1 MNKGGVLLFV
11 FLLLMAT
18 QADLATAKKN
28 AKFNSSS
35 GCGCHSGGANG
46 VNAILSG
53 LPSSYTPASTY
64 SLSIGMSG
72 NPLSGG
78 FNLEVSKGA
87 LSNPS
92 GAAQVSSNG
101 FQATHNTWT
110 STSWTVDWTA
120 PASGSG
126 TVQVD
131 LAVLH
136 GNDNGNDNGDLYGT
150 SSTSVSEDI
159 NTNTPPTATNL
170 NIAPS
175 TPTTGDD
182 LTLTYTYTDDDG
194 DAESGTT
201 VVWHRNGVAQPG
213 QISAILP
220 ATATAKGEAWHA
232 VVTPSDGEDTGSS
245 VASSS
250 VVITNSAP
258 TIASIVVSSETPD
271 TNDDITFTYQTDDAD
286 GDAIVS
292 SEIRWLLEGSVFAS
306 LDNTSTL
313 PAVATRA
320 GDTWNVEVR
329 VSDGEDLSDWFTSV
343 DMVVGSSNQAPVVD
357 NVIVNPADATTLDDL
372 TAVWTT
378 TDPDGDEIV
387 DDEIMW
393 MKDGVHQIDVDGM
406 NPLPSI
412 RTSKGEVW
420 TAFVRVSDG
429 EAWSLTTSSAQQMIG
444 NAAPI
449 VVTAVLTSPSFSAN
463 DPLSVNLSAE
473 DPDGEDVQ
481 VIDVRWYLNDVEQS
495 DGANSLVLNST
506 SLQRGD
512 AWHAVITLGDG
523 SDQTTAM
530 TAPATILNAA
540 PEVNIAWPL
549 EANALVNLMPA
560 IDITDADGDATT
572 YTTTWYK
579 NGFRDAGLTNATS
592 VPAEKLAPGQTWKLV
607 VEATDGELITSS
619 QASTVL
625 ENLPPVADMTVV
637 SSAVWYNETTVL
649 SAETSTDLDGELA
662 QFIWSWNGAT
672 ATGANLE
679 LVLTQDTEVHLL
691 VSDDLGAT
699 AETTMQLT
707 VSTGPTVQNLKVFND
722 GNGKVDLTWE
732 WAGEAGVFKLLCH
745 GELIITTDALSY
757 QDQPPMSG
765 VNTYTVQPV
774 NDERTFLNGADGVAT
789 TLQPII
795 LEEPGP
801 ATGLGLG
808 LGTLMLL
815 GMLIPLFLGNR
826 KGGDA

>member
-286 GDAIVS
+286 GDTIVS
-292 SEIRWLLEGSVFAS
+292 SEMRWLLEGSVFAS

-393 MKDGVHQIDVDGM
+393 MKDGVHQIEVDGM

-506 SLQRGD
+506 SLQRGA

-560 IDITDADGDATT
+560 LDITDADGDATT

-672 ATGANLE
+672 ATGATLE

-732 WAGEAGVFKLLCH
+732 WAGEAVEFNLLRN

>member
-53 LPSSYTPASTY
+53 LPSSYTPATTY

-120 PASGSG
+120 PTSSSG

-136 GNDNGNDNGDLYGT
+136 GNNNGNDNGDLYGT
-150 SSTSVSEDI
+150 LSTSVSEDI

-175 TPTTGDD
+175 TPTTSDD
-182 LTLTYTYTDDDG
+182 LTLTYTYDDDDG
-194 DAESGTT
+194 DAQSGTT
-201 VVWHRNGVAQPG
+201 VSWHRNGVAQPG
-213 QISAILP
+213 QTSTILP

-232 VVTPSDGEDTGSS
+232 VVAPFGGQDVGTPVTVRSGPF
-245 VASSS
+245 
-250 VVITNSAP
+250 IHSAP
-258 TIASIVVSSETPD
+258 TITSLAVSSETPD
-271 TNDDITFTYQTDDAD
+271 TNDDVTFTYQTDDVD
-286 GDAIVS
+286 GDAITTI
-292 SEIRWLLEGSVFAS
+292 ETRWLLEGAVFSS

-313 PAVATRA
+313 PAVATRV
-320 GDTWNVEVR
+320 GDTWTVEVR
-329 VSDGEDLSDWFTSV
+329 VSDGETMSDWFAST
-343 DMVVGSSNQAPVVD
+343 DMIVGSSNQAPVVD
-357 NVIVNPADATTLDDL
+357 SVMVTPTDATTLDDL
-372 TAVWTT
+372 TAAWTA
-378 TDPDGDEIV
+378 TDADGDEIV
-387 DDEIMW
+387 DAEVMW
-393 MKDGVHQIDVDGM
+393 MKDGIHQTDVDGV
-406 NPLPSI
+406 NPLPAN
-412 RTSKGEVW
+412 RTSKGDVW
-420 TAFVRVSDG
+420 TAIVQASDG
-429 EAWSLTTSSAQQMIG
+429 EAWSLATSSAQQIIG
-444 NAAPI
+444 NTAPL
-449 VVTAVLTSPSFSAN
+449 VVSAVLTSPSFSAN
-463 DPLSVNLSAE
+463 DPLSVNLTAE
-473 DPDGEDVQ
+473 DPDGEAVQ
-481 VIDVRWYLNDVEQS
+481 VVDVHWYLNDVEHS
-495 DGANSLVLNST
+495 DGANSLVLEAT

-512 AWHAVITLGDG
+512 AWHAIITVSDG
-523 SDQTTAM
+523 SDETTAI
-530 TAPATILNAA
+530 TSPATIVNAA
-540 PEVNIAWPL
+540 PEVNIAWPT
-549 EANALVNLMPA
+549 EANALENLVPA
-560 IDITDADGDATT
+560 ITVSDVDGDAASF
-572 YTTTWYK
+572 TTTWYK
-579 NGFRDAGLTNATS
+579 NGFRDAGLANATS
-592 VPAEKLAPGQTWKLV
+592 VPAEKLAPGQTWTLV
-607 VEATDGELITSS
+607 VEASDGELTTSR
-619 QASTVL
+619 QATTVL

-637 SSAVWYNETTVL
+637 SSAIWFNETTVL
-649 SAETSTDLDGELA
+649 SAEASTDLDGELV
-662 QFIWSWNGAT
+662 QYTWSWDGTT
-672 ATGANLE
+672 ATGASLE
-679 LVLTQDTEVHLL
+679 LVLTKDTEVHLL

-707 VSTGPTVQNLKVFND
+707 VSTGPSVQNLMVFND
-722 GNGKVDLTWE
+722 GNGKVDLTWAWNGNAVE
-732 WAGEAGVFKLLCH
+732 FNIHRNGQ
-745 GELIITTDALSY
+745 LIATTDGQSY

-765 VNTYTVQPV
+765 VNTYTVQPI
-774 NDERTFLNGADGVAT
+774 NDERTFLNGADGIST

-795 LEEPGP
+795 QEEPGP

-815 GMLIPLFLGNR
+815 GMLIPLFFASR
-826 KGGDA
+826 KGGDV

>member
-53 LPSSYTPASTY
+53 LPSSYTPATTY

-101 FQATHNTWT
+101 FQATHNIWT

-136 GNDNGNDNGDLYGT
+136 GNNGENTDGDLYGT

-159 NTNTPPTATNL
+159 NTNTPPTASNL

-182 LTLTYTYTDDDG
+182 LTLTYTYADDDG

-201 VVWHRNGVAQPG
+201 VSWHRNGVAQPG
-213 QISAILP
+213 QTSAILP
-220 ATATAKGEAWHA
+220 ATATSKGEVWHA
-232 VVTPSDGEDTGSS
+232 VVTPSDGEDIGSS

-258 TIASIVVSSETPD
+258 TITSVDVSSETPD
-271 TNDDITFTYQTDDAD
+271 TNNDVSFTYQTDDAD
-286 GDAIVS
+286 GDTIATT
-292 SEIRWLLEGSVFAS
+292 EIRWLLEGAVVAS
-306 LDNTSTL
+306 LDNTSIL
-313 PAVATRA
+313 PAVATRV
-320 GDTWNVEVR
+320 GDTWTVEVR
-329 VSDGEDLSDWFTSV
+329 ISDGEDMSDWFASV
-343 DMVVGSSNQAPVVD
+343 DMVVGSSNLAPVVD
-357 NVIVNPADATTLDDL
+357 GVVVMPADATTLDDL
-372 TAVWTT
+372 TAEWTT

-387 DDEIMW
+387 DVEIMW
-393 MKDGVHQIDVDGM
+393 MKDGVHQTDVDGL
-406 NPLPSI
+406 NPLPAN
-412 RTSKGEVW
+412 RTTKGDAW
-420 TAFVRVSDG
+420 TAFVRASDG
-429 EAWSLTTSSAQQMIG
+429 EAWSLTTSSSQQAIG
-444 NAAPI
+444 NAPPI
-449 VVTAVLTSPSFSAN
+449 VASAVLTSPSFSAN
-463 DPLSVNLSAE
+463 DPLSVNLIAE
-473 DPDGEDVQ
+473 DPDGEEVQ
-481 VIDVRWYLNDVEQS
+481 VIDVRWHLNDVEQS
-495 DGANSLVLNST
+495 DGASSLVLNT
-506 SLQRGD
+506 ASLQRGD
-512 AWHAVITLGDG
+512 AWHAVITVSDG
-523 SDQTTAM
+523 SDQITAM
-530 TAPATILNAA
+530 TSPATIVNAA
-540 PEVNIAWPL
+540 PHVNITWPS
-549 EANALVNLMPA
+549 EANALQNLVP
-560 IDITDADGDATT
+560 IIGITDADGDAASF
-572 YTTTWYK
+572 TTTWYK

-592 VPAEKLAPGQTWKLV
+592 VPAEKLAPGQSWKLV
-607 VEATDGELITSS
+607 VEANDGELTTSS

-625 ENLPPVADMTVV
+625 DNLPPVADMTIL
-637 SSAVWYNETTVL
+637 SSAVWFNETTVL
-649 SAETSTDLDGELA
+649 SAEASTDLDGELV
-662 QFIWSWNGAT
+662 QFTWSWDGAT
-672 ATGANLE
+672 ATGATLE
-679 LVLTQDTEVHLL
+679 LVLTKDTEVHLL

-707 VSTGPTVQNLKVFND
+707 VSAGPAVQNLRVFND
-722 GNGKVDLTWE
+722 GNGKVDLTWA
-732 WAGEAGVFKLLCH
+732 WNGEAVEFNIHRNGQF
-745 GELIITTDALSY
+745 IATTDSQSY
-757 QDQPPMSG
+757 QDLPPMSG
-765 VNTYTVQPV
+765 VNTYTVQPI
-774 NDERTFLNGADGVAT
+774 NDERTFLNGADGITT
-789 TLQPII
+789 TLQPI
-795 LEEPGP
+795 LVEEPGP

-815 GMLIPLFLGNR
+815 GMLIPLFFASR

>member
-53 LPSSYTPASTY
+53 LPSSYTPATTY

-126 TVQVD
+126 TVQVN

-136 GNDNGNDNGDLYGT
+136 GNNGQNTGGDLYGT

-170 NIAPS
+170 NITPS
-175 TPTTGDD
+175 TPTTSED
-182 LTLTYTYTDDDG
+182 LTLTYTYADDDG
-194 DAESGTT
+194 DAQSGTT
-201 VVWHRNGVAQPG
+201 VSWHRNGVAQPEHT
-213 QISAILP
+213 STILP

-232 VVTPSDGEDTGSS
+232 VVTPSDGEDAGTS

-250 VVITNSAP
+250 VFIINSAP
-258 TIASIVVSSETPD
+258 TITSVAVSSETPD
-271 TNDDITFTYQTDDAD
+271 TNDDVTFTYQTDDVD
-286 GDAIVS
+286 GDTITTT
-292 SEIRWLLEGSVFAS
+292 ETRWLLEGAVFSS
-306 LDNTSTL
+306 LDNASTL
-313 PAVATRA
+313 PAVATRV
-320 GDTWNVEVR
+320 GDTWTVEVR
-329 VSDGEDLSDWFTSV
+329 ISDGEAMSDWFASTA
-343 DMVVGSSNQAPVVD
+343 MVVGSSNQAPVVD
-357 NVIVNPADATTLDDL
+357 SVVVTPTDATTLDDL
-372 TAVWTT
+372 TAAWTT
-378 TDPDGDEIV
+378 TDLDGDEIADAEV
-387 DDEIMW
+387 MW
-393 MKDGVHQIDVDGM
+393 MKDGIHQTDVDGV
-406 NPLPSI
+406 NPLPAN
-412 RTSKGEVW
+412 RTSKGDAW

-429 EAWSLTTSSAQQMIG
+429 EAWSLTTSSAQQTIG
-444 NAAPI
+444 NAAPT
-449 VVTAVLTSPSFSAN
+449 VVSAVLTSPSFSAN
-463 DPLSVNLSAE
+463 DPLSVNVTAE

-481 VIDVRWYLNDVEQS
+481 VVDVRWYLNDVEQS
-495 DGANSLVLNST
+495 DGTNSLVLNSA

-512 AWHAVITLGDG
+512 AWHAVITMSDG

-530 TAPATILNAA
+530 TSSATIVNAA
-540 PEVNIAWPL
+540 PEVNIAWPS
-549 EANALVNLMPA
+549 EANALQNLVPVIA
-560 IDITDADGDATT
+560 VTDADGDAASF
-572 YTTTWYK
+572 TTTWYK
-579 NGFRDAGLTNATS
+579 NGFRDAGLANATS

-607 VEATDGELITSS
+607 VEASDGELTTSR

-625 ENLPPVADMTVV
+625 ENLPPVAEMTLV
-637 SSAVWYNETTVL
+637 SSAVWFNETTVL
-649 SAETSTDLDGELA
+649 SAEASTDLDGELV
-662 QFIWSWNGAT
+662 QFTWSWDGAT
-672 ATGANLE
+672 ATGASLE
-679 LVLTQDTEVHLL
+679 LVLTKDTEVHLL

-699 AETTMQLT
+699 AETTLQLT
-707 VSTGPTVQNLKVFND
+707 VSTGPAVQNLRVFND

-732 WAGEAGVFKLLCH
+732 WNGEAVEFNIHRNGQF
-745 GELIITTDALSY
+745 IATTNSQSY
-757 QDQPPMSG
+757 QDLPPMSG

-774 NDERTFLNGADGVAT
+774 NDERTFLNGADGIAT

-808 LGTLMLL
+808 LGILMLL
-815 GMLIPLFLGNR
+815 GMLIPLFFAGR